1 MTGLS
6 FTGIS
11 SGIDTDAIVTSL
23 MAIERR
29 PVDRLQRSAD
39 LAGARLA
46 GLADMRSRLAVLRGV
61 EQTLRGA
68 GVFTPRPLA
77 TSSDAARVVATA
89 TTGAVKASFAV
100 TVTALARSDVR
111 TQSTS
116 LIAAAAADTLHVAT
130 GAATFDVAVAAG
142 DSIGTI
148 ASKINGANGG
158 VSASVVEGRLRLT
171 ARETGAA
178 NAVALSSD
186 GSLASDLGLVV
197 TLAGQ
202 DAQFTVDGA
211 ARTSASNRVTDA
223 IPGVSLD
230 LRGATG
236 ASPVTIASDPAAVDA
251 EGVIAKA
258 KAFVAAYNG
267 TVDALRAAV
276 AERPDP
282 AGTGSVSIGAFS
294 SDGLYTDILAG
305 LNRAVHDPVAGLGST
320 RNQAAT
326 VGLSSGA
333 ATGAMTADSLS
344 GRLVLDEG
352 KLRDALAADPE
363 GVAALL
369 GGDAPQ
375 GIASR
380 LDSVLDRFT
389 GASGALSGRVAAETA
404 RQSGY
409 RASITQAGVRL
420 TQRESLLRTQ
430 FAAMERNLGQLRDLQ
445 SRFGAQLN
453 AAA

>member
-1 MTGLS
+1 MASLS

-39 LAGARLA
+39 LASARLT
-46 GLADMRSRLAVLRGV
+46 GLADMRSRLTALRGA
-61 EQTLRGA
+61 EQALRGA
-68 GVFTPRPLA
+68 GVFSLRPIA
-77 TSSDAARVVATA
+77 TSSDPARIVATA
-89 TTGAVKASFAV
+89 SGSAVKASFSV
-100 TVTALARSDVR
+100 TVSALARADVR
-111 TQSTS
+111 TQTSTLAS
-116 LIAAAAADTLHVAT
+116 ATAADTLHLAA
-130 GAATFDVAVAAG
+130 GASGIDVAVAAG
-142 DSIGTI
+142 DSMATI
-148 ASKINGANGG
+148 AAKINTVGGA
-158 VSASVVEGRLRLT
+158 VSASVVDGHLRLT
-171 ARETGAA
+171 SRDTGAA
-178 NAVALSSD
+178 NAVSVTSD
-186 GSLASDLGLVV
+186 GSLAADLGVTV

-202 DAQFTVDGA
+202 DAQFAVDGVA
-211 ARTSASNRVTDA
+211 GTSASNRITDA
-223 IPGVSLD
+223 IPGVTLD
-230 LRGATG
+230 LRGATS
-236 ASPVTIASDPAAVDA
+236 APVTVTSDPAALDA
-251 EGVIAKA
+251 DAVVAKA

-276 AERPDP
+276 GERPDP
-282 AGTGSVSIGAFS
+282 AGTGAVAKGAFY

-305 LNRAVHDPVAGLGST
+305 FSNAVHDPVAGLAAT

-333 ATGAMTADSLS
+333 ATGAMSADSLS
-344 GRLVLDEG
+344 GRLVLDES
-352 KLRDALAADPE
+352 KLRDALAADPD

-375 GIASR
+375 GIAAR

-389 GASGALSGRVAAETA
+389 GSTGALGGRVAAETA
-404 RQSGY
+404 RLGGY
-409 RASITQAGVRL
+409 RASIDQAGVRL

-430 FAAMERNLGQLRDLQ
+430 FTAMERSLGQLRQMQ
-445 SRFGAQLN
+445 SRLGSQLD